1 MIKNLAKKSTMI
13 FAALMLVFVVTSC
26 DKAVDSTDYSEFYSS
41 VFSVNE
47 PSTNIADIY
56 VEGNETADF
65 GEMPMPVGP
74 DDNTGDKKP
83 SDKKDLRPIQDIRN
97 PFARIFAILE
107 LTPEQKAQIREFMI
121 AHRRCEREAIMALRE
136 AQKPIL
142 EAANQERR
150 AIMEQVKNGD
160 LTREEAGA
168 LLRALNER
176 VREAMQNSSEVIAAH
191 QALRNCWDELLRN
204 IASIL
209 TPEQLV
215 KWERFLANV
224 RK

>member
-1 MIKNLAKKSTMI
+1 MIKNFAKKSAMI
-13 FAALMLVFVVTSC
+13 FAALMLVFVVSSC
-26 DKAVDSTDYSEFYSS
+26 DKAVDSTDYSEYYSS

-74 DDNTGDKKP
+74 DDNTGNNKP
-83 SDKKDLRPIQDIRN
+83 NDKKDLRPNQDIRN
-97 PFARIFAILE
+97 PFARIFALLE
-107 LTPEQKAQIREFMI
+107 LTAEQKAQIREFMI
-121 AHRRCEREAIMALRE
+121 AHRRCEREAIVALRE

-142 EAANQERR
+142 VAANQERR
-150 AIMEQVKNGD
+150 AIMEQVKNGE

-168 LLRALNER
+168 LLKALNQR
-176 VREAMQNSSEVIAAH
+176 VREEMQNNEAVIAAH
-191 QALRNCWDELLRN
+191 QALRNCWEELLRN
-204 IASIL
+204 IGSIL

-215 KWERFLANV
+215 KWEKFLANV